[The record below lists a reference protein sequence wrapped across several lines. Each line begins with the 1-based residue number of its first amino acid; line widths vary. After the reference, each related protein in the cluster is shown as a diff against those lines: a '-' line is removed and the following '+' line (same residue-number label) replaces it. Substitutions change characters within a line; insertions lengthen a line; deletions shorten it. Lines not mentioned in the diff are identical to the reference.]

1 MADHDDRTGQER
13 ASGLWA
19 LWDIIREVLRNVVSD
34 SRRTRNL
41 ILLVNITMLCAAI
54 FVAVVVAALLTVWFW
69 LSSHPSGWL
78 EAAALSGGV
87 GAVSGLRYLRLRTAR
102 KVSATGRG
110 GRRRGRDE
118 EEADRPAD

>member
-1 MADHDDRTGQER
+1 MADHDDETGQER
-13 ASGLWA
+13 TSGLWA
-19 LWDIIREVLRNVVSD
+19 LWDIVREVLRSVVSD

-78 EAAALSGGV
+78 EAAALCGGV
-87 GAVSGLRYLRLRTAR
+87 GTVSGVRYLWLRTPR
-102 KVSATGRG
+102 RVSATRRGR
-110 GRRRGRDE
+110 RRRGRDE
-118 EEADRPAD
+118 EEPAD